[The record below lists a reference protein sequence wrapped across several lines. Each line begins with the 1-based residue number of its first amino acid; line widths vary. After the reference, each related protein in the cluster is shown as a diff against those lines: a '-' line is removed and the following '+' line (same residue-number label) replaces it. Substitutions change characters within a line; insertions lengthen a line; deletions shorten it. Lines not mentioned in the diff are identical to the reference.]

1 MTFFTISTIVTQS
14 LDEGGGGQWSLI
26 PPLLPPLPP
35 VVATRNRG
43 EGKAELMKTY
53 FLHPQSIRSL
63 FDNIAPTYDLLNHLL
78 SLGRDFYWRRRAV
91 QELKGLE
98 GRILD
103 MATGTGDVAIEII
116 RQNDHP
122 RRVFGLDFSEPM
134 IKRARQKVF
143 EKSLSQT
150 ITLSL
155 GDALSLPF
163 RDNTFDASMIA
174 FGLRNIVKKEQAL
187 SEMVRVIKKDGKVI
201 ILEFTFPQKG
211 WMRRLY
217 PIYFQM
223 VLPRVGGFISG
234 DRGAYAYLPESVF
247 HFASAE
253 NYEQIMRNVGLVNV
267 GSQSLTGGVASVIS
281 GIKKSP

>member
-1 MTFFTISTIVTQS
+1 
-14 LDEGGGGQWSLI
+14 
-26 PPLLPPLPP
+26 
-35 VVATRNRG
+35 
-43 EGKAELMKTY
+43 MKTY
-53 FLHPQSIRSL
+53 FLHPDSIRSL

-78 SLGRDFYWRRRAV
+78 SLGRDFYWRKMAV

-98 GRILD
+98 GWILD
-103 MATGTGDVAIEII
+103 IATGTGDVAIEMI
-116 RQNDHP
+116 RQNNHH
-122 RRVFGLDFSEPM
+122 RKVFGLDFSEPM
-134 IKRARQKVF
+134 IKRARRKVS
-143 EKSLSQT
+143 KKGLSQT

-163 RDNTFDASMIA
+163 RDNTFSASMIA

-201 ILEFTFPQKG
+201 ILEFTFPQKEL
-211 WMRRLY
+211 MRRLY
-217 PIYFQM
+217 PIYFQR

-253 NYEQIMRNVGLVNV
+253 NYEEIMRKVGLENVGF
-267 GSQSLTGGVASVIS
+267 QSLTGGVASVIS
-281 GIKKSP
+281 GIKKC

>member
-1 MTFFTISTIVTQS
+1 VGV
-14 LDEGGGGQWSLI
+14 DKRYLI
-26 PPLLPPLPP
+26 PPPLHPLPP
-35 VVATRNRG
+35 R
-43 EGKAELMKTY
+43 EGKVVWMKTY
-53 FLHPQSIRSL
+53 FLHPDSIRSL
-63 FDNIAPTYDLLNHLL
+63 FDNIAPTYNLLNHLL
-78 SLGRDFYWRRRAV
+78 SLGRDFYWRKMAV

-98 GRILD
+98 GWILD
-103 MATGTGDVAIEII
+103 IGTGTGDVAIEMIH
-116 RQNDHP
+116 QNNHH
-122 RRVFGLDFSEPM
+122 RKVFGLDFSEPM
-134 IKRARQKVF
+134 IKRARRKVS
-143 EKSLSQT
+143 KKGLSQT

-163 RDNTFDASMIA
+163 RDNTFSASMIA

-211 WMRRLY
+211 LMRRLY
-217 PIYFQM
+217 PIYFQR

-253 NYEQIMRNVGLVNV
+253 NYEEIMRKVGLENVGF
-267 GSQSLTGGVASVIS
+267 QSLTGGVASVIS
-281 GIKKSP
+281 GIKKC

>member
-1 MTFFTISTIVTQS
+1 
-14 LDEGGGGQWSLI
+14 
-26 PPLLPPLPP
+26 
-35 VVATRNRG
+35 
-43 EGKAELMKTY
+43 MKTY
-53 FLHPQSIRSL
+53 FLHPESIRNL
-63 FDNIAPTYDLLNHLL
+63 FDNIAPTYDFLNHLL

-91 QELKGLE
+91 QELEGLE

-103 MATGTGDVAIEII
+103 LATGTGDVAIEII
-116 RQNDHP
+116 HQDGHR
-122 RRVFGLDFSEPM
+122 RRVFGLDFSQPM
-134 IKRARQKVF
+134 IKRAQQKVL
-143 EKSLSQT
+143 ERSLSQT

-174 FGLRNIVKKEQAL
+174 FGLRNMVKKEQAL

-217 PIYFQM
+217 PIYFQR

-253 NYEQIMRNVGLVNV
+253 NYERIMRNVGLVHV
-267 GSQSLTGGVASVIS
+267 SSRSLTGGVASVIS
-281 GIKKSP
+281 GIKRSQ